1 VNRLVP
7 AVLALVAVA
16 LIVATTQGPF
26 AQDAQQRKG
35 FAITITAPENQ
46 EVVFGKVKIA
56 ADVRIDDPALIDR
69 VEFLL
74 ADEVLFIDREAPFE
88 FRHDFGEESRSW
100 IIRAVA
106 YHAEGVSVSDA
117 VITRRLDLGAVEKV
131 NRVILWVSATD
142 KDDNFISDLSKE
154 DFKLYEDGREQKVI
168 DFYVE
173 ERPITMGIL
182 VDTSTSMQDKIKE
195 VHKAAGSF
203 VETLREIDQAMIIDF
218 DESVFL
224 IQDLTSDTE
233 LLKAAVTSTEPLGA
247 TAIYDAL
254 HAAYRKI
261 GKMDGRKAIILLSD
275 GEDTSSQFGFD
286 RVLEEA
292 KLSNSLIYSIG
303 IGGSYG
309 ARKNILK
316 EFAEVTGGNFFFVKK
331 ATELGKVYERIAEE
345 LGRQFY
351 LTYSTTNET
360 WDGRWVKIKVESTRP
375 GIKIRARR
383 GYFAVKASTIGS

>member
-1 VNRLVP
+1 MKCLVLAC
-7 AVLALVAVA
+7 AVLVAGAVA
-16 LIVATTQGPF
+16 APGPL
-26 AQDAQQRKG
+26 AQDAQKRKG
-35 FAITITAPENQ
+35 FSITITEPENQ
-46 EVVFGKVKIA
+46 EAIFGKVKIA
-56 ADVRIDDPALIDR
+56 ADVRINDPDLIDR

-74 ADEVLFIDREAPFE
+74 GDEVVFIDREPPYE
-88 FRHDFGEESRSW
+88 YRHDFGEESRSW

-106 YHAEGVSVSDA
+106 YHSEGVTVSDA
-117 VITRRLDLGAVEKV
+117 IITRKLLLGAVEKV

-142 KDDNFISDLSKE
+142 KQGNFISDLTKG
-154 DFKLYEDGREQKVI
+154 DFTLYEGGTEQRVI

-182 VDTSTSMQDKIKE
+182 LDTSTSMQDKIKE
-195 VHKAAGSF
+195 VHEAAGAF
-203 VETLREIDQAMIIDF
+203 VETLREIDQAMVIDF

-224 IQDLTSDTE
+224 IQDLTSDAE
-233 LLKAAVTSTEPLGA
+233 LLKAAVTSTEALGA
-247 TAIYDAL
+247 TSIYDAL

-261 GKMDGRKAIILLSD
+261 GRLDGRKAIILLSD

-309 ARKNILK
+309 ANKNVLK

-331 ATELGKVYERIAEE
+331 AIELGKVYQRIAEE
-345 LGRQFY
+345 LGKQFY
-351 LTYSTTNET
+351 LTYSTTNDT
-360 WDGRWVKIKVESTRP
+360 WDGRWIKIKVESTRP
-375 GIKIRARR
+375 GIQIRARR
-383 GYFAVKASTIGS
+383 GYFAVKGSMLGS